1 MEHSAYATAMEIRAS
16 IVGKEVSATEVM
28 AETISRMESLEP
40 MLNAFVTTTPEQ
52 AMEAARAADRL
63 LAEGG
68 EPGPLHGVPI
78 SVKDLINVGGVRT
91 TFGSRTMADNVV
103 EDDAPSVDRARAAG
117 ACIIGKTTTTEFGC
131 KAGGGDSPLS
141 GITRNAWDPSKTT
154 GGSSA
159 GAATSVAA
167 GVTPFAL
174 GTDGGGSIRIPASF
188 CGVFGIKAQFGRVP
202 VFPTSATPTLAHVG
216 PIARTARDAALL
228 LGVIS
233 GFDARD
239 PASVSEPVPDYLAA
253 CEESIDG
260 MRVAWSPT
268 LGYARPVPEVLEIT
282 ESAARTLE
290 SLGCSVELVEKV
302 MDDPVDLWNA
312 EFFAGAGTRL
322 KEALRSSRDL
332 LDPAV
337 AEVLDGTLEQ
347 RIDEYYA
354 KVFARYELRE
364 KVRRFFESYDVL
376 VTPTLPVLPFEA
388 GVNVPPE
395 LPDRNVVSWVYY
407 TYPFNLTGN
416 PAASIPCGLTRGS
429 YPRRA
434 AGGPADG
441 IANQPRGGPAAR
453 LRGLRGGASLVA
465 PDPRLARRAAPVG
478 FPYLDSSTG

>member
-1 MEHSAYATAMEIRAS
+1 MGQNSYVSAKEIRGR

-28 AETISRMESLEP
+28 AETLSRMGALEP
-40 MLNAFVTTTPEQ
+40 ALNAFVTPMPER
-52 AMEAARAADRL
+52 AMEAAREADRL

-91 TFGSRTMADNVV
+91 TFGSRAMADNVV
-103 EDDAPSVDRARAAG
+103 RDDAPAVERARAAG
-117 ACIIGKTTTTEFGC
+117 ACVIGKTTTTEFGC

-141 GITRNAWDPSKTT
+141 GVTRNAWDPSKTT

-174 GTDGGGSIRIPASF
+174 GTDGGGSIRIPASL
-188 CGVFGIKAQFGRVP
+188 CGVFGIKAQYGRVP
-202 VFPTSATPTLAHVG
+202 VFPTSATPTLGHVG
-216 PIARTARDAALL
+216 PISWTVRDAALL

-239 PASVSEPVPDYLAA
+239 PASVSEPVPDFLAA
-253 CEESIDG
+253 CEAPVDG

-268 LGYARPVPEVLEIT
+268 LGYARPTPEVLEIT
-282 ESAARTLE
+282 EEAVRDIE
-290 SLGCSVELVEKV
+290 GLGLSVDLVEEV
-302 MDDPVDLWNA
+302 MDDPVELWNA

-322 KEALRSSRDL
+322 KDALRNSREL

-337 AEVLDGTLEQ
+337 ADVLDGALEATVA
-347 RIDEYYA
+347 DYYE
-354 KVFARYELRE
+354 KVFARYALRE
-364 KVRRFFESYDVL
+364 QIRRFFEQYDL
-376 VTPTLPVLPFEA
+376 LLTPTLPVPAFGA

-395 LPDRNVVSWVYY
+395 LPGRNVVSWVYY

-416 PAASIPCGLTRGS
+416 PAASLPCGFTADGLPVGLQVVARTNREAGALRLSAAFESARPWANS
-429 YPRRA
+429 YPE
-434 AGGPADG
+434 
-441 IANQPRGGPAAR
+441 
-453 LRGLRGGASLVA
+453 L
-465 PDPRLARRAAPVG
+465 PV
-478 FPYLDSSTG
+478 

>member
-1 MEHSAYATAMEIRAS
+1 VTGSSNYATAQEIRDR
-16 IVGKEVSATEVM
+16 IVWREVSATEVM
-28 AETISRMESLEP
+28 AATLSRMEALEP
-40 MLNAFVTTTPEQ
+40 TLNAFVTPMPER
-52 AMEAARAADRL
+52 AMEAAREADRL

-68 EPGPLHGVPI
+68 EPGALHGVPI

-103 EDDAPSVDRARAAG
+103 QDDAPSVERARAAG
-117 ACIIGKTTTTEFGC
+117 ACVIGKTTTTEFGC

-141 GITRNAWDPSKTT
+141 GVTRNAWDSSKTT

-174 GTDGGGSIRIPASF
+174 GTDGGGSIRIPASL
-188 CGVFGIKAQFGRVP
+188 CGVFGIKAQYGRVP
-202 VFPTSATPTLAHVG
+202 VFPTSATPTLGHVG
-216 PIARTARDAALL
+216 PISRTVRDAALL

-239 PASVSEPVPDYLAA
+239 PASVFARVPDYLAA
-253 CEESIDG
+253 CETPVDG

-268 LGYARPVPEVLEIT
+268 LGYAKPTPEVQEIT
-282 ESAARTLE
+282 QEAVRALQD
-290 SLGCSVELVEKV
+290 LGISVDLVEDV
-302 MDDPVDLWNA
+302 MEDPVELWNA

-322 KEALRSSRDL
+322 KDALRNSREL

-337 AEVLDGTLEQ
+337 ADVLDGALEATVTN
-347 RIDEYYA
+347 YYE
-354 KVFARYELRE
+354 KVFARYALRE
-364 KVRRFFESYDVL
+364 QVRRFFERYDL
-376 VTPTLPVLPFEA
+376 LLTPTLPVPAFGA

-416 PAASIPCGLTRGS
+416 PAASVPCGFTADGLPVGLQAVAATNREADLLRFGAAFESARPWASS
-429 YPRRA
+429 YPE
-434 AGGPADG
+434 
-441 IANQPRGGPAAR
+441 
-453 LRGLRGGASLVA
+453 L
-465 PDPRLARRAAPVG
+465 PV
-478 FPYLDSSTG
+478 